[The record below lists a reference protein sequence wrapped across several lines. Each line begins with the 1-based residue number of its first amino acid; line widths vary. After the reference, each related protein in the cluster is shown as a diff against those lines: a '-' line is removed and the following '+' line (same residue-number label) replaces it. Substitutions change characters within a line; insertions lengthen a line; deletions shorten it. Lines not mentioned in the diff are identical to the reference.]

1 MKQLYLCGAVSNN
14 PNYKQDF
21 ENARKRLIE
30 ADYGVISPVIFCKE
44 DWSWNKC
51 IRKCLAVIAKNENL
65 LIALIES
72 EYESKGR
79 DLELSIAQ
87 ALGLEIKT
95 VDEWVEQE
103 SDKEIINYGI

>member
-1 MKQLYLCGAVSNN
+1 MKQLYLCGAISNN

-30 ADYGVISPVIFCKE
+30 ADYGVISPVMFCKE
-44 DWSWNKC
+44 NWNWNKC
-51 IRKCLAVIAKNENL
+51 MRKCLAVIAKNENL
-65 LIALIES
+65 SIALIES

-79 DLELSIAQ
+79 DLELSIAE

-95 VDEWVEQE
+95 VDEWVEASE
-103 SDKEIINYGI
+103 

>member
-1 MKQLYLCGAVSNN
+1 MKQIYLSGAISNN

-30 ADYGVISPVIFCKE
+30 AGFIVISPLIFCKE
-44 DWSWNKC
+44 GWSWNKC
-51 IRKCLAVIAKNENL
+51 MRKCLEILAIDESL
-65 LIALIES
+65 SIALIEN
-72 EYESKGR
+72 EHESKGR

-95 VDEWVEQE
+95 VDEWVEA
-103 SDKEIINYGI
+103 